1 MSRYNEDLRA
11 IEARVRSDLMASEY
25 IVLNTDGHGI
35 QMRNR
40 ESTVAKARNREN
52 DQISIQ
58 LSQSPDVGP

>member
-1 MSRYNEDLRA
+1 MRA
-11 IEARVRSDLMASEY
+11 IEGRVGSGLMASEY

-58 LSQSPDVGP
+58 LAENPNVGP